1 MLIPPFILWDVGYSV
16 YTYGSI
22 FIIALIIWQ
31 VKRSHRGLRMGPTKS
46 CAKCFRRIKQTPSD
60 RATRAKRTSKEEAEK
75 LQKLLDTMKSQGWLP
90 QEGSVRRLLCPDPS
104 CSICNAMTLEIQQLL
119 GVENKK
125 TSSSLLRPSRSF
137 SCLEALSPSKSL
149 ADRSSELTYQ
159 DTRDVSLSSRF
170 PQSQETDQQ
179 STRSA
184 TPSIGDAVLQC
195 YHSAPQQQLD
205 PQGSKMT
212 QDAKGLSSSSTDEP
226 GVPANQQKKR
236 KKTKKLALKNQAAP
250 TEVETENKMTFFSH
264 WVNPEVKCDR
274 QEESLVFSKYDTGA
288 KPMTVEP
295 EKTHSPVR
303 DQAEGAEK
311 KKKPECD
318 LKAKPL
324 RAKRN
329 I

>member
-60 RATRAKRTSKEEAEK
+60 RSTRAKRTSKEEAEK

-119 GVENKK
+119 GIENKR

-137 SCLEALSPSKSL
+137 SCLEALSLSKAL

-170 PQSQETDQQ
+170 PKSQETDQQ

-236 KKTKKLALKNQAAP
+236 KKTKKLALKNQAP
-250 TEVETENKMTFFSH
+250 TEAEMENKMTFFSH

-274 QEESLVFSKYDTGA
+274 QEESLVFSKFDTGA
-288 KPMTVEP
+288 KLVTVEP

>member
-1 MLIPPFILWDVGYSV
+1 MMLIPPFILWDVGYSV

-236 KKTKKLALKNQAAP
+236 KKTKKLALKNQAP

>member
-1 MLIPPFILWDVGYSV
+1 MLSLTVVVSLP
-16 YTYGSI
+16 
-22 FIIALIIWQ
+22 
-31 VKRSHRGLRMGPTKS
+31 
-46 CAKCFRRIKQTPSD
+46 
-60 RATRAKRTSKEEAEK
+60 
-75 LQKLLDTMKSQGWLP
+75 SQGWLP

-236 KKTKKLALKNQAAP
+236 KKTKKLALKNQGQQPLSARLLP
-250 TEVETENKMTFFSH
+250 IPSTQSFLNLSQHPMPSYSQYLLSLCPKDPKVPLSTGGY
-264 WVNPEVKCDR
+264 KCMCAHNV
-274 QEESLVFSKYDTGA
+274 LLL
-288 KPMTVEP
+288 
-295 EKTHSPVR
+295 
-303 DQAEGAEK
+303 
-311 KKKPECD
+311 D
-318 LKAKPL
+318 L
-324 RAKRN
+324 
-329 I
+329 